1 MGVIFRAKAQR
12 SKERK
17 EDWMKREKLILR
29 LGTRASALALT
40 QSRSVARMLERA
52 QPGVKVKLVEISTTG
67 DRVTGKPLASFGG
80 AGVFVKELET
90 ALLDGRVDFA
100 VHSLKDLPTKQPR
113 GLVIAAIG
121 KREDARDAVITRGD
135 GKLKDLPGGSVVGS
149 GSTRRRAQLMAQ
161 FPKLNFAEIRGNVET
176 RIRKVDEGQY
186 AATILALAGLKR
198 LKLSARANEILPYD
212 VVLPAP
218 GQGALGIEC
227 RANDRKTRGLLA
239 ALNDPEAAAC
249 VEAERALLEALG
261 GGCHLPLGALG
272 EIVNGELRLRAAL
285 GHPDGGIVLKAWR
298 SGELKGARAIGKS
311 LARELIKLGGDE
323 IIARLRREGM
333 SGV

>member
-1 MGVIFRAKAQR
+1 
-12 SKERK
+12 
-17 EDWMKREKLILR
+17 MKRKQLILR

-40 QSRSVARMLERA
+40 QSRLVARMLERA
-52 QPGVKVKLVEISTTG
+52 RPGLKVELVEISTTG

-90 ALLDGRVDFA
+90 ALLDGRIDFA
-100 VHSLKDLPTKQPR
+100 VHSLKDLPTKQPK

-121 KREDARDAVITRGD
+121 KREDARDAAVIRNG
-135 GKLKDLPGGSVVGS
+135 GKLRDLPAGSVVGS
-149 GSTRRRAQLMAQ
+149 GSTRRRAQLKAL
-161 FPKLNFAEIRGNVET
+161 FPQLKFAEIRGNVET
-176 RIRKVDEGQY
+176 RIRKVEEGRY

-198 LKLSARANEILPYD
+198 LKLRARVDEILSYEQ
-212 VVLPAP
+212 VLPAP

-227 RANDRKTRGLLA
+227 RANERRTRTLLGV
-239 ALNDPEAAAC
+239 LNDPETEVC

-272 EIVNGELRLRAAL
+272 KIENGKLKLRAAI
-285 GHPDGGIVLKAWR
+285 GHPEEGIILKAWR
-298 SGELKGARAIGKS
+298 SGEMKLARRIGKE
-311 LARELIKLGGDE
+311 LAGELIKLGGDK
-323 IIARLRREGM
+323 IISRLRREGM